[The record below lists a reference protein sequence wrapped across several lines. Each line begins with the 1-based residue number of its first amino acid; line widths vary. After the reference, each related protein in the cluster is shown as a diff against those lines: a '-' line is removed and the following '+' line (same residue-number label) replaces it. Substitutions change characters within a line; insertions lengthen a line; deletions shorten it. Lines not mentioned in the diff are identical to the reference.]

1 MKQIWQVLVC
11 ILLLASCQQKQ
22 QQPDSVQSKETSP
35 VIEAEGIS
43 IERASP
49 FLDQVIGR
57 EAEVEVLAEGFDWT
71 EGPLWLEQQNMLIF
85 SDIPP
90 NTIYS
95 WKADWG
101 AEVKMYLKPSGYT
114 GEAERGGEVGS
125 NGLLL
130 SPEGNLV
137 LCQHG
142 DRRVAKMSAPLDNP
156 RPDYTTIIDNYQ
168 GKKLNSP
175 NDATYSRSGDLY
187 FTDPP
192 YGLEQNINDPLKEL
206 DFQGV
211 YKLDAEGQ
219 LHLLTDQMTRPN
231 GIALSVDESKL
242 YVANSDPEKAIWME
256 FNFMEDGS
264 IDEGSVL
271 YDATEW
277 VGKTKG
283 LPDGLKVH
291 PSGTIFATGPGGVWV
306 FSQEGEHLGTIKTG
320 QATSNCALGNNNQYL
335 YITADM
341 YLMRV
346 ALL

>member
-1 MKQIWQVLVC
+1 MKHLSYFCAGVL
-11 ILLLASCQQKQ
+11 LFTGCQQQ
-22 QQPDSVQSKETSP
+22 ENSEESTDEDIPETDET
-35 VIEAEGIS
+35 VV
-43 IERASP
+43 ERVDPA
-49 FLDQVIGR
+49 LDQIISLDAAL
-57 EAEVEVLAEGFDWT
+57 EILAEGFDWT
-71 EGPLWLEQQNMLIF
+71 EGPLWLEEEKMLIF

-95 WKADWG
+95 WSEKHG
-101 AEVKMYLKPSGYT
+101 KKVYVNPSGYT
-114 GEAERGGEVGS
+114 SETERGGEVGS

-130 SPEGNLV
+130 NPEGKLV

-142 DRRVAKMSAPLDNP
+142 DRRLAVMNAPLGYP
-156 RPDYTTIIDNYQ
+156 EPDYTTIVDNFQ

-175 NDATYSRSGDLY
+175 NDAAYSSSGDLY

-192 YGLEQNINDPLKEL
+192 YGLEKNMDDPLKEL

-211 YKLDAEGQ
+211 YKFDAQGQ

-231 GIALSVDESKL
+231 GIALSIDERKL
-242 YVANSDPEKAIWME
+242 YVANSDPEQAIWME
-256 FNFMEDGS
+256 YNIQKDGQL
-264 IDEGSVL
+264 DEGRVL

-291 PSGTIFATGPGGVWV
+291 PSGVIFATGPGGVWI
-306 FSQEGEHLGTIKTG
+306 FSVEGNHLGTIHTG
-320 QATSNCALGNNNQYL
+320 QATSNCAFGNDNQYL

-341 YLMRV
+341 YLMRI

>member
-1 MKQIWQVLVC
+1 MKYLSYPFF
-11 ILLLASCQQKQ
+11 ILLLVISCKQK
-22 QQPDSVQSKETSP
+22 PSEP
-35 VIEAEGIS
+35 VEES
-43 IERASP
+43 
-49 FLDQVIGR
+49 
-57 EAEVEVLAEGFDWT
+57 EAEVVPSGPVINQVDPSLDKLISPGTEVEILAEGFDWT
-71 EGPLWLEQQNMLIF
+71 EGPLWLEQEQKLIF

-90 NTIYS
+90 NSVYS
-95 WKADWG
+95 WDLPNG
-101 AEVKMYLKPSGYT
+101 VQPYLNPSGYT

-142 DRRVAKMSAPLDNP
+142 DRRMAMMNAPLGSP
-156 RPDYTTIIDNYQ
+156 ETDYTTIVDNYK

-175 NDATYSRSGDLY
+175 NDATYSSTGDLY

-192 YGLEQNINDPLKEL
+192 YGLEKNVDDPLKEL

-211 YKLDAEGQ
+211 YRLDTGGT
-219 LHLLTDQMTRPN
+219 LHLLTDKMTRPN
-231 GIALSVDESKL
+231 GIALSVDETRL
-242 YVANSDPEKAIWME
+242 YVANSDPNLAIWME
-256 FNFMEDGS
+256 YNIDSSGS
-264 IDEGSVL
+264 IDEGRTF
-271 YDATEW
+271 YDATSE

-291 PSGTIFATGPGGVWV
+291 PSGILFATGPGGVWI
-306 FSQEGEHLGTIKTG
+306 FSPEGTHLGTIQTG
-320 QATSNCALGNNNQYL
+320 QATSNCAFGNDNSYL

>member
-1 MKQIWQVLVC
+1 MKHLSYFCAGVL
-11 ILLLASCQQKQ
+11 LFTGCQQQKNSEESTAEDI
-22 QQPDSVQSKETSP
+22 PETDET
-35 VIEAEGIS
+35 VV
-43 IERASP
+43 ERIDPA
-49 FLDQVIGR
+49 LDQIISLD
-57 EAEVEVLAEGFDWT
+57 AEVEILAEGFDWT
-71 EGPLWLEQQNMLIF
+71 EGPLWLEEQSMLIF

-95 WKADWG
+95 WSEKHG
-101 AEVKMYLKPSGYT
+101 KKVYVNPSGYT
-114 GEAERGGEVGS
+114 SETERGGEVGS

-130 SPEGNLV
+130 NPEGKLV

-142 DRRVAKMSAPLDNP
+142 DRRLAVMNAPLGYP
-156 RPDYTTIIDNYQ
+156 EPDYTTIVDNFQ

-175 NDATYSRSGDLY
+175 NDAAYSSSGDLY

-192 YGLEQNINDPLKEL
+192 YGLEKNMDDPLKEL

-211 YKLDAEGQ
+211 YKFDAQGQ

-231 GIALSVDESKL
+231 GIALSIDERKL
-242 YVANSDPEKAIWME
+242 YVANSDPEQAIWME
-256 FNFMEDGS
+256 YNIQKDGQL
-264 IDEGSVL
+264 DEGRVL

-291 PSGTIFATGPGGVWV
+291 PSGVIFATGPGGVWI
-306 FSQEGEHLGTIKTG
+306 FSVEGNHLGTIHTG
-320 QATSNCALGNNNQYL
+320 QATSNCAFGNDNQYL

-341 YLMRV
+341 YLMRI

>member
-1 MKQIWQVLVC
+1 MKHLSYFCAAVL
-11 ILLLASCQQKQ
+11 LFTGCQQQKN
-22 QQPDSVQSKETSP
+22 SKESTAEDIP
-35 VIEAEGIS
+35 EIDETVIERVNPA
-43 IERASP
+43 
-49 FLDQVIGR
+49 LDQIIGLN
-57 EAEVEVLAEGFDWT
+57 AELEILADGFDWT
-71 EGPLWLEQQNMLIF
+71 EGPLWLEEEKMLIF

-95 WKADWG
+95 WSEEHGKK
-101 AEVKMYLKPSGYT
+101 VYINPSGYT
-114 GEAERGGEVGS
+114 GETERGGEVGS
-125 NGLLL
+125 NGLILN
-130 SPEGNLV
+130 PEGKLV

-142 DRRVAKMSAPLDNP
+142 DRRLAVMNAPLGYP
-156 RPDYTTIIDNYQ
+156 EPDYTTIVDNFQ

-175 NDATYSRSGDLY
+175 NDAAYSSSGDLY

-192 YGLEQNINDPLKEL
+192 YGLEKNMDDPLKEL

-211 YKLDAEGQ
+211 YKFDAQGQ

-231 GIALSVDESKL
+231 GIALSIDERKL
-242 YVANSDPEKAIWME
+242 YVANSDPEQAIWME
-256 FNFMEDGS
+256 YNIQKDGQL
-264 IDEGSVL
+264 DEGRVL

-291 PSGTIFATGPGGVWV
+291 PSGVIFATGPGGVWI
-306 FSQEGEHLGTIKTG
+306 FSAQGNHLGTIHTG
-320 QATSNCALGNNNQYL
+320 QATSNCAFGNDNQYL

-341 YLMRV
+341 YLMRI

>member
-1 MKQIWQVLVC
+1 MKLFSILMLITVLAV
-11 ILLLASCQQKQ
+11 SCQPKQ
-22 QQPDSVQSKETSP
+22 ETAPVQETNETSATEP
-35 VIEAEGIS
+35 FV
-43 IERASP
+43 ERMDPA
-49 FLDQVIGR
+49 LDQVISK
-57 EAEVEVLAEGFDWT
+57 EAVVEVLAEGFDWT
-71 EGPLWLEQQNMLIF
+71 EGPLWLEEEGKLIF

-95 WKADWG
+95 WSEEDGKQ
-101 AEVKMYLKPSGYT
+101 VYLTPSGYT
-114 GEAERGGEVGS
+114 GEAARGGEVGS

-130 SPEGNLV
+130 SPDGRLV

-142 DRRVAKMSAPLDNP
+142 DRRIAEMDGSLGSPSPEYITLV
-156 RPDYTTIIDNYQ
+156 DNYQ

-175 NDATYSRSGDLY
+175 NDATYSSNGDLY

-192 YGLEQNINDPLKEL
+192 YGLEKNVDDPLKEL

-211 YKLDAEGQ
+211 YKLGQ
-219 LHLLTDQMTRPN
+219 DGGVSLLTDQMTRPN
-231 GIALSVDESKL
+231 GIALSTDETKL
-242 YVANSDPEKAIWME
+242 YVANSDPQKALWME
-256 FNFMEDGS
+256 FGVLENGTL
-264 IDEGSVL
+264 DEGRVF

-291 PSGTIFATGPGGVWV
+291 PSGNVFATGPGGVWI
-306 FSQEGEHLGTIKTG
+306 FNQQGEPIGIVRTG
-320 QATSNCALGNNNQYL
+320 QATSNCAFGNDYQYL

-346 ALL
+346 SLI